1 MFEFEDT
8 SVDFNDAVL
17 EPVLS
22 SAAVMNA
29 TLISCASLLMN
40 TYVFWIAGLYVILNA
55 LFK

>member
-8 SVDFNDAVL
+8 SVDFDDAVL